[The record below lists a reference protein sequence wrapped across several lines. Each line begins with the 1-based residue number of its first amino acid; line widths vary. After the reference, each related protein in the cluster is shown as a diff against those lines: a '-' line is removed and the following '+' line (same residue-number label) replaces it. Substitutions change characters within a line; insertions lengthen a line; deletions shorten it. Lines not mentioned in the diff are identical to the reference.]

1 MQVEPFTVAVPDDVL
16 ADLRERLSRARFPSQ
31 IEGTGWDYGTD
42 LGYMRELVDYWLE
55 GFDWRAQ
62 EAYLNRMPQF
72 RADVDGKRVHF
83 VHARAARE
91 DALPL
96 VVTHGWPG
104 SILEFHKILEP
115 LTHPERHGGDPA
127 DAFHVVCPSMTGYA
141 WSDPWPEPGCD
152 VKLVAERQVALMEGL
167 GYARYGVQGGDWG
180 GTVSPCMALA
190 APEAVVGVHVNLC
203 VAPSTYDREEA
214 AAHGVLPGPSA
225 ITREYNREQKGYA
238 MIQGLKPD
246 QLAYALND
254 SPLGLAAW
262 VVQCFHMWGDLADGD
277 IESRFTKDEL
287 LTNIMIYWVTQS
299 MPSAMRLYRES
310 MRSRRFGPPE
320 AFVSTP
326 TGVAMFRDVSRPKRE
341 WAEQSYNIVH
351 WTDMPSGGH
360 FAALEEP
367 ERLVEDVRAFF
378 RPLR

>member
-1 MQVEPFTVAVPDDVL
+1 MEIEPFDIAVPDDAL
-16 ADLRERLSRARFPSQ
+16 ADLRERLARARFPTQ
-31 IEGTGWDYGTD
+31 VAGAGWEYGPN
-42 LGYMRELVDYWLE
+42 LAWMRELVEYWLD
-55 GFDWRAQ
+55 GYDWRRQ
-62 EAYLNRMPQF
+62 ETWLNRMPQF
-72 RADVDGKRVHF
+72 LADVDGLRLHY
-83 VHARAARE
+83 VHARAARD

-96 VVTHGWPG
+96 VLTHGWPG
-104 SILEFHKILEP
+104 SFVEFHKVLEP

-127 DAFHVVCPSMTGYA
+127 DAFHVICPSMTGYG
-141 WSDPWPEPGCD
+141 WSEPWPEPGCD
-152 VKLVAERQVALMEGL
+152 VKLVAERQVRLMEGL

-180 GTVSPCMALA
+180 GTVSPYMALS
-190 APEAVVGVHVNLC
+190 APQRVVGVHVNLC

-214 AAHGVLPGPSA
+214 AAHGVLPGLSA
-225 ITREYNREQKGYA
+225 VTREYNREQKGYA
-238 MIQGLKPD
+238 VIQGLKPD

-262 VVQCFHMWGDLADGD
+262 VVQCFHMWGDLEGGL
-277 IESRFTKDEL
+277 ESRFTKDEL
-287 LTNIMIYWVTQS
+287 LTNVMIYWFTAS
-299 MPSAMRLYRES
+299 MPSAIRLYRES

-341 WAEQSYNIVH
+341 WAEEAYNIVH
-351 WTDMPSGGH
+351 WTDMPRGGH

-367 ERLVEDVRAFF
+367 GLLVDDIRSFF